1 MKRGRR
7 GHAERNEKEG
17 KRRLDF
23 KYQKRFGMNPRR
35 PSHRTIETSPV
46 EIENTEKNSR
56 GRLRRR
62 RLRGRFV
69 GESRADSFGL
79 AIAGIVAGGGPRVRA
94 FALAPAARKIQ

>member
-7 GHAERNEKEG
+7 GHAERKEKEG

-23 KYQKRFGMNPRR
+23 KYQKLFGMNPRR

-46 EIENTEKNSR
+46 EKENTEKNSR
-56 GRLRRR
+56 GRSRRR

-69 GESRADSFGL
+69 GESRAGSFGL
-79 AIAGIVAGGGPRVRA
+79 AIAGIVAGGGPRIRA